1 MIVLTVF
8 VRVKFA
14 SIRLIGIKMSLSNP
28 EYSESKILRP
38 ITLEH
43 NNNKHKGSLTSLMLA
58 ATGVVF
64 GDIGTSP
71 LYALKECFSPDHGI
85 PFSEAGVYGILS
97 MVFWAFLIVV
107 SLKYVLFVMRA
118 NNNGEGGIL
127 ALMALALRTA
137 PPNSKR
143 SLTIIFLGVFGAC
156 MFYGDAVITPAI
168 SVLSAVEGLEIVSP
182 NFTTYVIPITL
193 AILIALFLIQRGGTQ
208 IVGAM
213 FGPIMVIWFF
223 MLGAMGVYN
232 LLDNPGVLIAVN
244 PLYAAN
250 FLIEHSIQAF
260 IVLGAVFL
268 VLTGAEALYADMGHF
283 GAQPIRFAWFF
294 IAMPALLL
302 NYFGQGAML
311 LNNPSAIN
319 NPFFLMVPETYTL
332 TLVIF
337 ATMATVIA
345 SQAVIS
351 GAYSMTSQAILLG
364 FLPRMKI
371 AYTSANQIGQIY
383 MPAINWF
390 LLIVVVGVVV
400 AFKTSA
406 NLAAAYGIAVTTT
419 MIITTILAAI
429 VMSFVWK
436 WNPIFIAIVI
446 GSFMAVDLAFL
457 AANLLKIAEGG
468 WFPLLL
474 GAICFLLLITWFQG
488 RRILREKAIQS
499 GIPLESFVASLQAH
513 PPHRV
518 EGTAVFLTAH
528 VDYVPVAML
537 HNLKHNRILH
547 ERVIFLKMSVW
558 DVPFVNDAD
567 RLTFKELGSGMYL
580 VRAMYG
586 FKETPDV
593 MQILDLIGKEF
604 HIECEL
610 METSFFLA
618 KDTVVPAAI
627 PGMSLWREK
636 LFCWMF
642 QNSAKPADFF
652 QIPTNRVVE
661 LGAKIEL

>member
-1 MIVLTVF
+1 
-8 VRVKFA
+8 
-14 SIRLIGIKMSLSNP
+14 MSLSNP

-38 ITLEH
+38 IKLHTETH
-43 NNNKHKGSLTSLMLA
+43 ANKGNLAALTLA

-71 LYALKECFSPDHGI
+71 LYALKECFSPEHGI
-85 PFSEAGVYGILS
+85 PFSQESVFGVLS
-97 MVFWAFLIVV
+97 MVFWAFLVVV

-118 NNNGEGGIL
+118 NNHGEGGIL
-127 ALMALALRTA
+127 ALMALALRTV
-137 PPNSKR
+137 PQNSKR
-143 SLTIIFLGVFGAC
+143 SLLIIMLGVFGAC

-182 NFTTYVIPITL
+182 SLSKYVIPITL
-193 AILIALFLIQRGGTQ
+193 IILIFLFLIQRTGTH
-208 IVGAM
+208 IVGSL
-213 FGPIMVIWFF
+213 FGPIMLIWFF
-223 MLGAMGVYN
+223 VLGLMGIYHII
-232 LLDNPGVLIAVN
+232 DNPHVLIAVR
-244 PLYAAN
+244 PLYAIM
-250 FLIEHSIQAF
+250 FLYEHSVQAF

-283 GAQPIRFAWFF
+283 GPKPIRLAWFF
-294 IAMPALLL
+294 VAMPALLL

-311 LNNPSAIN
+311 LSNPSAIE
-319 NPFFLMVPETYTL
+319 NPFFLMVPDTFTL
-332 TLVIF
+332 PLVIL
-337 ATMATVIA
+337 ATLATVIA

-364 FLPRMKI
+364 FVPKMKI
-371 AYTSANQIGQIY
+371 SYTSDKEIGQIY
-383 MPAINWF
+383 MPTINWF
-390 LLIVVVGVVV
+390 LLAVVV
-400 AFKTSA
+400 AVVLAFKNSG

-436 WNPIFIAIVI
+436 WNPIVIFLVIA
-446 GSFMAVDLAFL
+446 SFLAVDLAFL
-457 AANLLKIAEGG
+457 TANLLKIAEGG

-474 GAICFLLLITWFQG
+474 GALCFLLLMTWFQG
-488 RRILREKAIQS
+488 RRLLREKAIQS
-499 GIPLESFVASLQAH
+499 GIPLESFVQSLQAH

-547 ERVIFLKMSVW
+547 ERVIFLKISVW
-558 DVPFVNDAD
+558 DVPYVEDNE
-567 RLTFKELGSGMYL
+567 RLTFKDMGSGMYL
-580 VRAMYG
+580 VRAIYG

-593 MQILDLIGKEF
+593 IKILELIGKEYGV
-604 HIECEL
+604 ECDL
-610 METSFFLA
+610 MDTSFFLA
-618 KDTVVPAAI
+618 RDTVIPSAI
-627 PGMSLWREK
+627 PGMALWREK
-636 LFCWMF
+636 LFAWMF

-661 LGAKIEL
+661 LGAKIEI